1 MRDVLSWTWLS
12 VRLGAASPYLNPLL
26 EHFAT
31 AADVYAADHAA
42 LAAVEGLPE
51 SVRLRLLD
59 KDTDRAERIL
69 ADCRRLGIGVM
80 TYDDPRYPRLLKQIA
95 KPPAVLYFVGKP
107 IDFDRKLGVA
117 VVGTRTMTEYGR
129 DVTYRFSYDLASA
142 GAVIVSG
149 MALGVDGMAAA
160 GSLDAQM
167 PTAVVLGSGL
177 DVVYPKMHTKLY
189 KCILRDGFA
198 VSEYPPGAE
207 PDARNF
213 PQRNRIISGLARCV
227 LVTECPETSGALITA
242 REALAEGKPLFAVPG
257 AITMPG
263 SAGTNELIKSGSA
276 KMVTS
281 PTDILDLFEPAHFP
295 ELDAS
300 AVGAMNYNAAKAEST
315 YAVSTKTSKVAW
327 AKVRR
332 KKPESAP
339 DDSPD
344 TVRESSAPK
353 VTETF
358 VPMSETEKK
367 IYACIP
373 EEGQVSVD
381 LIAAGSGAPVPDVLT
396 ALLALTCKGVVR
408 QLPGN
413 FYTRV

>member
-26 EHFAT
+26 EHFAA

-69 ADCRRLGIGVM
+69 EDCRRLGIGVM

-142 GAVIVSG
+142 GAVIISG

-263 SAGTNELIKSGSA
+263 SAGTNELIKSGGA

-332 KKPESAP
+332 KKPEPAP

>member
-26 EHFAT
+26 EHFAA

-69 ADCRRLGIGVM
+69 EDCRRLGIGVM

-117 VVGTRTMTEYGR
+117 VVVTRTMTEYGR

-381 LIAAGSGAPVPDVLT
+381 LIASGSGAPVPDVLT

>member
-1 MRDVLSWTWLS
+1 
-12 VRLGAASPYLNPLL
+12 
-26 EHFAT
+26 
-31 AADVYAADHAA
+31 
-42 LAAVEGLPE
+42 
-51 SVRLRLLD
+51 
-59 KDTDRAERIL
+59 
-69 ADCRRLGIGVM
+69 M

-381 LIAAGSGAPVPDVLT
+381 LIASGSGAPVPDVLT

>member
-26 EHFAT
+26 EHFAA

-69 ADCRRLGIGVM
+69 EDCRRLGIGVM
-80 TYDDPRYPRLLKQIA
+80 TYDDSRYPRLLKQIA

-213 PQRNRIISGLARCV
+213 PQRNRIIRGLARCV

-381 LIAAGSGAPVPDVLT
+381 LIASGSGAPVPDVLT

>member
-26 EHFAT
+26 EHFAA

-69 ADCRRLGIGVM
+69 EDCRRLGIGVM

-95 KPPAVLYFVGKP
+95 KPPVVLYFVGKP

-207 PDARNF
+207 PDAHNF

-381 LIAAGSGAPVPDVLT
+381 LIASGSGAPVPDVLT

>member
-26 EHFAT
+26 EHFAA

-69 ADCRRLGIGVM
+69 EDCRRLGIGVM

-198 VSEYPPGAE
+198 VSEYPPGSE

>member
-1 MRDVLSWTWLS
+1 MRDVLSWMWLS

-26 EHFAT
+26 EHFAA

-69 ADCRRLGIGVM
+69 EDCRRLGIGVM
-80 TYDDPRYPRLLKQIA
+80 TYDDQRYPRLLKQIA

-332 KKPESAP
+332 KKPEFAP

-381 LIAAGSGAPVPDVLT
+381 LIASGSGAPVPDVLT

>member
-26 EHFAT
+26 EHFAA

-69 ADCRRLGIGVM
+69 EDCRRLGIGVM

-177 DVVYPKMHTKLY
+177 DGVYPKMHTKLY

>member
-26 EHFAT
+26 EHFAA

-69 ADCRRLGIGVM
+69 EDCRRLGIGVM

-142 GAVIVSG
+142 GVVIVSG

-344 TVRESSAPK
+344 TVCESSAPK

-381 LIAAGSGAPVPDVLT
+381 LIASGSGAPVPDVLT

>member
-26 EHFAT
+26 EHFAA

-69 ADCRRLGIGVM
+69 EDCRRLGIGVM

-142 GAVIVSG
+142 GTVIVSG

-381 LIAAGSGAPVPDVLT
+381 LIASGSGAPVPDVLT

>member
-26 EHFAT
+26 EHFAA

-69 ADCRRLGIGVM
+69 EDCRRLGIGVM

-332 KKPESAP
+332 KKPEPAP

>member
-26 EHFAT
+26 EHFAA

-69 ADCRRLGIGVM
+69 EDCRRLGIGVM

-95 KPPAVLYFVGKP
+95 KPPVVLYFVGKP

-381 LIAAGSGAPVPDVLT
+381 LIASGSGAPVPDVLT

>member
-26 EHFAT
+26 EHFAA

-69 ADCRRLGIGVM
+69 EDCRRLGIGVM

-381 LIAAGSGAPVPDVLT
+381 LIASGSGAPVPDVLT

>member
-26 EHFAT
+26 EHFAA

-69 ADCRRLGIGVM
+69 EDCRRLGIGVM
-80 TYDDPRYPRLLKQIA
+80 TYDDQRYPRLLKQIA

-142 GAVIVSG
+142 GAVSVSG
-149 MALGVDGMAAA
+149 MALGVVGMAAA

-381 LIAAGSGAPVPDVLT
+381 LIASGSGAPVPDVLT

>member
-26 EHFAT
+26 EHFAA

-69 ADCRRLGIGVM
+69 EDCRRLGIGVM
-80 TYDDPRYPRLLKQIA
+80 AYDDPRYPRLLKQIA

-381 LIAAGSGAPVPDVLT
+381 LIASGSGAPVPDVLT

>member
-12 VRLGAASPYLNPLL
+12 VRLGSASPYLNPLL
-26 EHFAT
+26 EHFAA

-69 ADCRRLGIGVM
+69 EDCRRLGIGVM

-381 LIAAGSGAPVPDVLT
+381 LIASGSGAPVPDVLT

>member
-26 EHFAT
+26 EHFAA

-69 ADCRRLGIGVM
+69 EDCRRLGIGVM

-263 SAGTNELIKSGSA
+263 SAGTNELIKSGGA

-332 KKPESAP
+332 KKPEPAP

-381 LIAAGSGAPVPDVLT
+381 LIAAGSGHP
-396 ALLALTCKGVVR
+396 CR
-408 QLPGN
+408 MC
-413 FYTRV
+413 

>member
-12 VRLGAASPYLNPLL
+12 VRLGATSPYLNPLL
-26 EHFAT
+26 EHFAS
-31 AADVYAADHAA
+31 AADIYEADRGA
-42 LAAVEGLPE
+42 LAAVEGIPE
-51 SVRLRLLD
+51 SVCLRLSD

-69 ADCRRLGIGVM
+69 ADCKRLGIGVM

-95 KPPAVLYFVGKP
+95 KPPAVLYFIGKP

-142 GAVIVSG
+142 GAAVISG

-160 GSLDAQM
+160 GALDAQM

-177 DVVYPKMHTKLY
+177 DVVYPKMHAKLY

-227 LVTECPETSGALITA
+227 LVTECPEMSGALITA

-257 AITMPG
+257 AVTMKG

-276 KMVTS
+276 RMVTT
-281 PTDILDLFEPAHFP
+281 PADILDLFEAAHFP

-300 AVGAMNYNAAKAEST
+300 AVGLMNYNAAKAEST
-315 YAVSTKTSKVAW
+315 YSVATKTSKLSW
-327 AKVRR
+327 SKVRR
-332 KKPESAP
+332 KKPEAAP

-344 TVRESSAPK
+344 TIRESSAPK
-353 VTETF
+353 VTEAF
-358 VPMSETEKK
+358 VPMSENEKK

-381 LIAAGSGAPVPDVLT
+381 LIAAGSGAPMPDVLT

>member
-26 EHFAT
+26 EHFAA

-69 ADCRRLGIGVM
+69 EDCRRLGIGVM

-129 DVTYRFSYDLASA
+129 DVTYRFSSDLASA

-381 LIAAGSGAPVPDVLT
+381 LIASGSGAPVPDVLT

>member
-26 EHFAT
+26 EHFAA

-69 ADCRRLGIGVM
+69 EDCRRLGIGVM

-160 GSLDAQM
+160 GSMDAQM

-381 LIAAGSGAPVPDVLT
+381 LIASGSGAPVPDVLT

>member
-26 EHFAT
+26 EHFAA

-69 ADCRRLGIGVM
+69 EDCRRLGIGVM

-281 PTDILDLFEPAHFP
+281 PTDILDRFEPAHFP

-381 LIAAGSGAPVPDVLT
+381 LIASGSGAPVPDVLT

>member
-26 EHFAT
+26 EHFAA

-69 ADCRRLGIGVM
+69 EDCRRLGIGVM

-381 LIAAGSGAPVPDVLT
+381 LIASGSGAPVPDVLT
-396 ALLALTCKGVVR
+396 ALLALT
-408 QLPGN
+408 LSLIHISEP
-413 FYTRV
+413 TRP

>member
-26 EHFAT
+26 EHFAA

-69 ADCRRLGIGVM
+69 EDCRRLGIGVM

-327 AKVRR
+327 AKLRR

-381 LIAAGSGAPVPDVLT
+381 LIASGSGAPVPDVLT